1 MGPRLAIWIAAPG
14 EEFDAPPGADTRS
27 AYRLFFETRQTE
39 LQTRDLVI
47 ANTGSTTVYFCW
59 EVPMPNRRTGLHSHV
74 LIDDSIVSCRVV
86 CSRIP
91 CQFN

>member
-1 MGPRLAIWIAAPG
+1 MGPRLAIWIAESG
-14 EEFDAPPGADTRS
+14 DEFEAPPGSDTCS

-59 EVPMPNRRTGLHSHV
+59 EVLS
-74 LIDDSIVSCRVV
+74 
-86 CSRIP
+86 CSR
-91 CQFN
+91 